1 MRAIT
6 YSRYGSPD
14 LLRVTDIPKPT
25 PARGQVLI
33 RVRAA
38 AVNPYDWHFMRGI
51 PYFMRL
57 MTGLRAPR
65 RNTLGA
71 DLAGVVESVGSG
83 VSDFQPGDEV
93 LGLQDGAFAEYV
105 AADAKKLGRKPDG
118 ISFEQA
124 AAIPIAG
131 LTALQGVR
139 DAGLVRLGQ
148 RVLIVGA
155 SGGVGSFA
163 VPLAKQIGAH
173 VTGVCSTGNA
183 DFVRSLGADEVIDYT
198 REDWTAAASPFD
210 VVFHLSGTQSVNQC
224 RRPLSPKGR
233 LVLSTGDSKGRW
245 LGPLGNLLKGMILS
259 PFVSQTITPLNVQV
273 NRTDLETV
281 AGQVAEGTLQ
291 VTVAGT
297 HPLEDV
303 PSAIAQVETTH
314 TRGKLVIVL

>member
-25 PARGQVLI
+25 PAKGQVLI

-105 AADAKKLGRKPDG
+105 AADPKKVGRKPDG

-139 DAGLVRLGQ
+139 DAGRVRSGQ

-224 RRPLSPKGR
+224 RRPLSLKGR